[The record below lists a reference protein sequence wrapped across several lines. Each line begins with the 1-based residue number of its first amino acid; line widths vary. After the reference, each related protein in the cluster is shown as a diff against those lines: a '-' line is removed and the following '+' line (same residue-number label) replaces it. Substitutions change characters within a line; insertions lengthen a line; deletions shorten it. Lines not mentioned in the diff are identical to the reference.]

1 MGLERSFLEE
11 FCYSIANSKISMKA
25 KISKEIVRLNNELY
39 ADNILVKVIDGNN
52 EAIMILIYKQSKI
65 IEVLKV
71 EKKSGICISIKNK
84 YKELVN
90 ELDVYKISE
99 WLYKYIKKLEN

>member
-1 MGLERSFLEE
+1 MELERSFLEE
-11 FCYSIANSKISMKA
+11 FCYSLPNYKISMKA

-39 ADNILVKVIDGNN
+39 GDNILVKVVDRNN
-52 EAIMILIYKQSKI
+52 EAIMLLIYKQSKI

-71 EKKSGICISIKNK
+71 EEKSDTWISIKNK

-90 ELDVYKISE
+90 ELYVYEISK